1 MPVTSGCCRLG
12 GKWIERVNS
21 KSRSSDRSTNK
32 RIKRIRYR
40 RCREE
45 ISKLVWKWKKE
56 YIYIFE
62 VEGLVADA
70 LYVQSIIS
78 SEMCFNLNNV
88 IEFEFRSNIFPLNW
102 FWKKKTEE
110 SKLNLR
116 NKERDSRVRNE
127 TNIQSE
133 PNETFRKIDAKIE
146 ANLKRK

>member
-12 GKWIERVNS
+12 WKLIERVNS

-88 IEFEFRSNIFPLNW
+88 IEFEFRSNIFPLKLIL
-102 FWKKKTEE
+102 KKKTEE

>member
-1 MPVTSGCCRLG
+1 M
-12 GKWIERVNS
+12 
-21 KSRSSDRSTNK
+21 
-32 RIKRIRYR
+32 
-40 RCREE
+40 
-45 ISKLVWKWKKE
+45 
-56 YIYIFE
+56 
-62 VEGLVADA
+62 ADA

-88 IEFEFRSNIFPLNW
+88 IEFEFRSNIFPLKLIL
-102 FWKKKTEE
+102 KKKTEE